1 MEMARNKDDQAARKL
16 PGARQDK
23 GKVYVDELYF
33 RHVDQMERWRQEY
46 EHCQTVENALAA
58 VSNLN
63 YEEIDYTSLL
73 VRKPWKERPVS
84 DYSNELE
91 KVRIEEERKFVMPI
105 GMHTG
110 LLLILLLVLLVSSN
124 MILLWISGTG
134 VVTLLVLV
142 TILLQKRHKDIERA
156 VIEKQKE
163 INIRVE
169 REEKAI
175 KEEREKHE
183 AAEEERI
190 KSIESLLAGDI
201 GAIFA
206 KIDDVLTM
214 NPFPFHVSADINVYM
229 NIPCVKIWLPPKSI
243 IPTQICALQ
252 SSGRPS
258 FQEKETRTIN
268 KQYFELCAAMSMKI
282 MSLIYAHVPAFRV
295 GYVYGM
301 SKEGNNIECLFL
313 SKLDRATLE
322 SACHAANGLAAMQ
335 IAKATFNC
343 DTSLALLPVEAED
356 PEEWS
361 GVESQLV
368 RNLHVNLFQ

>member
-1 MEMARNKDDQAARKL
+1 MARNRDDQAARQL

-73 VRKPWKERPVS
+73 VKEPWKERKVP
-84 DYSNELE
+84 DYSYHLE
-91 KVRIEEERKFVMPI
+91 NAQIEEERKFVMPI
-105 GMHTG
+105 SMHTG
-110 LLLILLLVLLVSSN
+110 LLLILLLVLLASN
-124 MILLWISGTG
+124 NVVLLWVSGTG
-134 VVTLLVLV
+134 VITLLVLL
-142 TILLQKRHKDIERA
+142 TILIQKRQKDIEN
-156 VIEKQKE
+156 VVKQKQKE
-163 INIRVE
+163 IDTRIE
-169 REEKAI
+169 YEEKAI

-183 AAEEERI
+183 AAEEERV
-190 KSIESLLAGDI
+190 KEIENLLSGDI
-201 GAIFA
+201 AAIFA
-206 KIDDVLTM
+206 KIDYVLTM
-214 NPFPFHVSADINVYM
+214 NHFPFHVSADIGVYM
-229 NIPCVKIWLPPKSI
+229 NIPCVKVWLPPKSI
-243 IPTQICALQ
+243 IPVQICALQ

-258 FQEKETRTIN
+258 FQEKEMRTIN
-268 KQYFELCAAMSMKI
+268 KQYFELCAAISMKI
-282 MSLIYAHVPAFRV
+282 MSLIYAHIPSFRV

-301 SKEGNNIECLFL
+301 SKEGKTMECLFF
-313 SKLDRATLE
+313 SKVDRATLE

-343 DTSLALLPVEAED
+343 DTSLALLPVEVEE

-368 RNLHVNLFQ
+368 RNLHIELFQ

>member
-1 MEMARNKDDQAARKL
+1 MARNREDQVARKL

-33 RHVDQMERWRQEY
+33 RHVDQVERWRQEY

-63 YEEIDYTSLL
+63 YEEINYTSLL
-73 VRKPWKERPVS
+73 VRESWKERTVS
-84 DYSNELE
+84 DYSSQLE
-91 KVRIEEERKFVMPI
+91 NVRIEEERKFVMPI
-105 GMHTG
+105 TMHTG

-134 VVTLLVLV
+134 VVTLLVLL
-142 TILLQKRHKDIERA
+142 TILIQKRHKDIEKV
-156 VIEKQKE
+156 VIQKQKE
-163 INIRVE
+163 IDIRIE
-169 REEKAI
+169 CEKKAI

-183 AAEEERI
+183 TAEDARI
-190 KSIESLLAGDI
+190 KEIESLLAGNI
-201 GAIFA
+201 AAIFA
-206 KIDDVLTM
+206 KIDYILTM
-214 NPFPFHVSADINVYM
+214 NPFPFHVSVDIGVYL

-258 FQEKETRTIN
+258 FQEKEIRTIN
-268 KQYFELCAAMSMKI
+268 KQYFELCAAISMKV
-282 MSLIYAHVPAFRV
+282 MSLIYTHIPSFRV

-301 SKEGNNIECLFL
+301 AKEGNNMECLLF
-313 SKLDRATLE
+313 SKLDRPTLE
-322 SACHAANGLAAMQ
+322 TACHAANGLAAMQ
-335 IAKATFNC
+335 ISKATFNC
-343 DTSLALLPVEAED
+343 DTSLTLLPIEVEE

-368 RNLHVNLFQ
+368 RNLHVDLFQ